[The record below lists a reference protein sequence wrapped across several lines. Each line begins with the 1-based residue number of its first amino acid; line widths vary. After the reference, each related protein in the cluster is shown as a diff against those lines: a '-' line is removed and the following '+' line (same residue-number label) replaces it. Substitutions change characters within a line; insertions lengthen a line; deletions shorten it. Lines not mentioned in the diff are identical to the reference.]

1 MKENFP
7 DSEPAQFKQDKW
19 EALSLLA
26 SATDLLN
33 SWAREMAVKEAH
45 DESDIKGVI
54 DRLWNELSTEMS
66 RSAQK
71 GALLRQML
79 KDTPNT
85 SVEHVLDAIEGR

>member
-1 MKENFP
+1 VQALRGGREGAMKYEEQEN
-7 DSEPAQFKQDKW
+7 
-19 EALSLLA
+19 ALSLLA

-66 RSAQK
+66 RSTQK
-71 GALLRQML
+71 GALIRQML
-79 KDTPNT
+79 KDSPNP
-85 SVEHVLDAIEGR
+85 SVQNVLEAIEGS

>member
-1 MKENFP
+1 MSTLTT
-7 DSEPAQFKQDKW
+7 D

-66 RSAQK
+66 RSVQER
-71 GALLRQML
+71 ALLRQMF
-79 KDTPNT
+79 KDSRTLTAEESIDSHNFYRNQYRKI
-85 SVEHVLDAIEGR
+85 VL